1 RDRVSVKFL
10 QHSRDGKQSTSLEF
24 RVLVTDGGI
33 RWVNFVANPMSEA
46 GELAGQMGLALDIT
60 RRVQTEKAL
69 RQRTIE
75 LEERNEELDAFAHT
89 VAHDLQDP
97 LSLVIG
103 YGAVLVDDRASL
115 SDQEFQRGL
124 SIILQSG
131 RKMSNIIDELFLLT
145 QVRKTEV
152 DTRRVDMAGI
162 VAGALQ
168 RLAHLVEEQQAQ
180 IVLPDSWPAVW
191 SYEPWIEEVWV
202 NYLSNALKHGGR
214 PPHVELGAEVQSDS
228 SVRFWIRDNGPGLT
242 EEEQARLFTPFTKLS
257 QVRTKGHG
265 LGLSIV
271 RRIVE
276 KLGGWVGVESDG
288 VPGRGSVFYFTL
300 PGTNEEAN

>member
-1 RDRVSVKFL
+1 
-10 QHSRDGKQSTSLEF
+10 
-24 RVLVTDGGI
+24 
-33 RWVNFVANPMSEA
+33 MSEA